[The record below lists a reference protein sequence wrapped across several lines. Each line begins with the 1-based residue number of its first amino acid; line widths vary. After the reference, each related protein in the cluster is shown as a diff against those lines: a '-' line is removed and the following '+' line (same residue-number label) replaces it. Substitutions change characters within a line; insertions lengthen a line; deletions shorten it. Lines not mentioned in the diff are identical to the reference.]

1 MDKDTKMSLIK
12 DLLAGRLTKK
22 QRRSYADLE
31 SVDRELKI
39 QWNESE
45 NKAIDFKIKEQIWE
59 RVKARCVDRKR
70 NKVLTELRWYFAV
83 ASLALLLTIGG
94 FWMNSVRDNIN
105 DEFIMVIAQQNQMHV
120 LPDSTKVWMESGSSI
135 KYTKAFNKK
144 REVWLEGNSFFEV
157 YKHEGSFF
165 QVHINKAFIEVK
177 GTCFQIKQ
185 TNAEKNEIT
194 LFHGKIEFNV
204 ESTGEKIIMS
214 PSQKVMYNPNNA
226 QTLVE
231 NVMDINWKDGRYNFK
246 ETPLPQLISIVN
258 QIYQSNIIL
267 EGNSFFEVYKHEGSF
282 FQVHINKAFIE
293 VKGTCFQI
301 KQTNAEKNE
310 ITLFHGKIEFNVEST
325 GEKIIMSPSQKVMY
339 NPNNAQTLVE
349 NVMDINWKDG
359 RYNFKE
365 TPLPQ
370 LISIVNQIYQSNII
384 LEGKFT
390 KQSSFTGS
398 IRYDETLDDVIE
410 KLCFS
415 LNLTYK
421 KQNSKI
427 VIYN

>member
-12 DLLAGRLTKK
+12 GLLAGQLTKK

-45 NKAIDFKIKEQIWE
+45 NKAIDFKIKEQICE
-59 RVKARCVDRKR
+59 K
-70 NKVLTELRWYFAV
+70 
-83 ASLALLLTIGG
+83 ALLLTIGG
-94 FWMNSVRDNIN
+94 FWMNSIRDNIN
-105 DEFIMVIAQQNQMHV
+105 DEFIKVIAQQNQMHV

-246 ETPLPQLISIVN
+246 ETPLS
-258 QIYQSNIIL
+258 
-267 EGNSFFEVYKHEGSF
+267 
-282 FQVHINKAFIE
+282 
-293 VKGTCFQI
+293 
-301 KQTNAEKNE
+301 
-310 ITLFHGKIEFNVEST
+310 
-325 GEKIIMSPSQKVMY
+325 
-339 NPNNAQTLVE
+339 
-349 NVMDINWKDG
+349 
-359 RYNFKE
+359 
-365 TPLPQ
+365 Q

-390 KQSSFTGS
+390 KQPSFTGS
-398 IRYDETLDDVIE
+398 IRYDETLDDVID

-421 KQNSKI
+421 KQNRKI

>member
-1 MDKDTKMSLIK
+1 MDKDIKMNLIK
-12 DLLAGRLTKK
+12 GLLSGRLTKK
-22 QRRSYADLE
+22 QRRGYAELE
-31 SVDRELKI
+31 SVDKELKI
-39 QWNESE
+39 QWNESG
-45 NKAIDFKIKEQIWE
+45 NKTIDLKIKEQIWE
-59 RVKARCVDRKR
+59 KVKARCIDRKKD
-70 NKVLTELRWYFAV
+70 KVLSELRWYFAV

-94 FWMNSVRDNIN
+94 LWVNSVRNNIE
-105 DEFIMVIAQQNQMHV
+105 DEFIKVIAQQNQMYI
-120 LPDSTKVWMESGSSI
+120 LPDSTKVWMEPGSSI
-135 KYTKAFNKK
+135 KYAKAFNQK

-157 YKHEGSFF
+157 YKQEGSFF

-177 GTCFQIKQ
+177 GTCFQIQQ
-185 TNAEKNEIT
+185 TNAERNEIT

-204 ESTGEKIIMS
+204 ESTGEKIVMS
-214 PSQKVMYNPNNA
+214 PAQKVMYNPNNA
-226 QTLVE
+226 QTQVE
-231 NVMDINWKDGRYNFK
+231 NIMNINWKDGRYNFK
-246 ETPLPQLISIVN
+246 
-258 QIYQSNIIL
+258 
-267 EGNSFFEVYKHEGSF
+267 
-282 FQVHINKAFIE
+282 
-293 VKGTCFQI
+293 
-301 KQTNAEKNE
+301 
-310 ITLFHGKIEFNVEST
+310 
-325 GEKIIMSPSQKVMY
+325 
-339 NPNNAQTLVE
+339 
-349 NVMDINWKDG
+349 D
-359 RYNFKE
+359 

>member
-1 MDKDTKMSLIK
+1 MLF
-12 DLLAGRLTKK
+12 
-22 QRRSYADLE
+22 RS
-31 SVDRELKI
+31 
-39 QWNESE
+39 
-45 NKAIDFKIKEQIWE
+45 
-59 RVKARCVDRKR
+59 
-70 NKVLTELRWYFAV
+70 
-83 ASLALLLTIGG
+83 
-94 FWMNSVRDNIN
+94 
-105 DEFIMVIAQQNQMHV
+105 
-120 LPDSTKVWMESGSSI
+120 
-135 KYTKAFNKK
+135 
-144 REVWLEGNSFFEV
+144 
-157 YKHEGSFF
+157 
-165 QVHINKAFIEVK
+165 
-177 GTCFQIKQ
+177 
-185 TNAEKNEIT
+185 
-194 LFHGKIEFNV
+194 
-204 ESTGEKIIMS
+204 
-214 PSQKVMYNPNNA
+214 
-226 QTLVE
+226 
-231 NVMDINWKDGRYNFK
+231 
-246 ETPLPQLISIVN
+246 
-258 QIYQSNIIL
+258 
-267 EGNSFFEVYKHEGSF
+267 YKHEGSF

>member
-83 ASLALLLTIGG
+83 A
-94 FWMNSVRDNIN
+94 WMNSVRDNIN

-165 QVHINKAFIEVK
+165 QVHM
-177 GTCFQIKQ
+177 
-185 TNAEKNEIT
+185 
-194 LFHGKIEFNV
+194 H
-204 ESTGEKIIMS
+204 
-214 PSQKVMYNPNNA
+214 
-226 QTLVE
+226 
-231 NVMDINWKDGRYNFK
+231 
-246 ETPLPQLISIVN
+246 
-258 QIYQSNIIL
+258 
-267 EGNSFFEVYKHEGSF
+267 KH
-282 FQVHINKAFIE
+282 
-293 VKGTCFQI
+293 
-301 KQTNAEKNE
+301 
-310 ITLFHGKIEFNVEST
+310 
-325 GEKIIMSPSQKVMY
+325 
-339 NPNNAQTLVE
+339 
-349 NVMDINWKDG
+349 
-359 RYNFKE
+359 
-365 TPLPQ
+365 
-370 LISIVNQIYQSNII
+370 
-384 LEGKFT
+384 
-390 KQSSFTGS
+390 
-398 IRYDETLDDVIE
+398 
-410 KLCFS
+410 
-415 LNLTYK
+415 
-421 KQNSKI
+421 
-427 VIYN
+427 